1 MFLSERRDLDHVVS
15 MGNILKYFCNFT
27 LFRILFHK
35 ICFTFVG
42 GLGRAVLVGS
52 CLTLAIDVDATP
64 TEVIAQMR
72 ALRGPRAVQS
82 VKQYNFINEY
92 RELSINDEQLGYR
105 DDDNESCV
113 SR

>member
-1 MFLSERRDLDHVVS
+1 MVKVLRLISETVIWPQQFPMFL
-15 MGNILKYFCNFT
+15 
-27 LFRILFHK
+27 
-35 ICFTFVG
+35 G
-42 GLGRAVLVGS
+42 GLGRAVLVGA
-52 CLTLAIDVDATP
+52 CLTLAMDVDATP
-64 TEVIAQMR
+64 TEVISQMR

-92 RELSINDEQLGYR
+92 RDLSINEEQLGYR

>member
-1 MFLSERRDLDHVVS
+1 MHNNIWFLR
-15 MGNILKYFCNFT
+15 FCVKRLLIFP
-27 LFRILFHK
+27 L
-35 ICFTFVG
+35 G

-92 RELSINDEQLGYR
+92 RELSINEEHLAYR

>member
-1 MFLSERRDLDHVVS
+1 M
-15 MGNILKYFCNFT
+15 
-27 LFRILFHK
+27 
-35 ICFTFVG
+35 
-42 GLGRAVLVGS
+42 
-52 CLTLAIDVDATP
+52 TLAIDVDVTP
-64 TEVIAQMR
+64 NEVITQMR

-92 RELSINDEQLGYR
+92 RELSISEEQLGCR

>member
-1 MFLSERRDLDHVVS
+1 
-15 MGNILKYFCNFT
+15 
-27 LFRILFHK
+27 
-35 ICFTFVG
+35 
-42 GLGRAVLVGS
+42 
-52 CLTLAIDVDATP
+52 
-64 TEVIAQMR
+64 MR

-92 RELSINDEQLGYR
+92 RELSISEEQLGYR

>member
-1 MFLSERRDLDHVVS
+1 MLIFL
-15 MGNILKYFCNFT
+15 
-27 LFRILFHK
+27 
-35 ICFTFVG
+35 G
-42 GLGRAVLVGS
+42 GLGRAVLVGA

-64 TEVIAQMR
+64 AEVISQMR

-82 VKQYNFINEY
+82 VKQFNFINEY
-92 RELSINDEQLGYR
+92 RELSINEDQIGYR

>member
-1 MFLSERRDLDHVVS
+1 M
-15 MGNILKYFCNFT
+15 
-27 LFRILFHK
+27 
-35 ICFTFVG
+35 VG
-42 GLGRAVLVGS
+42 A

-92 RELSINDEQLGYR
+92 RELSINEEQMGCG
-105 DDDNESCV
+105 DDDTESCV

>member
-1 MFLSERRDLDHVVS
+1 MTIVKLIARAIRVTLIWPKPISMFP
-15 MGNILKYFCNFT
+15 
-27 LFRILFHK
+27 
-35 ICFTFVG
+35 G
-42 GLGRAVLVGS
+42 GLGRAVLVGA
-52 CLTLAIDVDATP
+52 CLTLAMDVDATP
-64 TEVIAQMR
+64 TEVISQMR

-92 RELSINDEQLGYR
+92 RELSINEEQLGYR